1 MVNKAKALR
10 NFIYIKGENMKLK
23 NLLVVV
29 FLLAFG
35 VLLVACDGKEI
46 SITLD
51 ADITLTAGEK
61 AALKPE
67 VVGLEE
73 YKLVYNS
80 EDATVAEVDAAGL
93 VTALKAGSSKVTIGV
108 EGQPEVTSEINVT
121 VIAKVTLDT
130 FAPTAIT
137 VAGDAEI
144 KLNTSAKLTATIN
157 PITANPGLVWSSSDP
172 EVAYVL
178 SDGTVYAKAFGTAT
192 ITVKSAIKDT
202 ITATHEVKVI
212 AVEATDE
219 EVANSAADLLVAQL
233 PEYVNETFTLPV
245 HPNPDITVEWKNSM
259 NQVKT
264 EYDFVATR
272 DGEDT
277 LNLSVVYGDAV
288 VNKTVKLKTVVNLE
302 DNLHEKIPYVVAS
315 INKYM
320 NSLEGNVTGNLVL
333 PTEMIGVVIKWTTDN
348 AAVIKTD
355 GTFVR
360 PHNDTPVKL
369 TANLGHTGAS
379 QMLTF
384 NVVAKGY
391 TQAEKIAYILNEGAL
406 KPFVDKVTSS
416 NLSLPLVDQK
426 FGATLTWV
434 SGSPEVADN
443 NGKYVNKDLAEDTV
457 VKYTVT
463 VAYTVGDFAFTED
476 LDVNITFKPLNDI
489 GRAIVD
495 FQATELNLPQVVFGA
510 APQFADQL
518 VLGTDLPT
526 SVEGHDG
533 VTISW
538 SGKEGEFNTEMKVL
552 VPRLTY
558 TLTEIYAT
566 FHKEGLEDAVVSVP
580 VNIGILTG
588 SADEFAFNPRTP
600 GYTVGQDQ
608 MIGMPAVEGGKPTL
622 YALGFEKFYFKS
634 TFARTVGE
642 EIITKTWYH
651 FFAPGNLKVHTAEHL
666 KDVDGKKFVDKTITD
681 AVLAPQWGSAT
692 RFFQNG
698 TTETI
703 YISKDDVVALG
714 AQAGSA
720 SYMPFVLDATGK
732 VHVVSTPAMAFSPEG
747 FTAYEIPAGGMLV
760 CPGYLE
766 AGVNPNLH
774 TFGLELGRQIEV
786 LPLSADWAT
795 YTVPPKAN

>member
-1 MVNKAKALR
+1 
-10 NFIYIKGENMKLK
+10 MKLK

-35 VLLVACDGKEI
+35 VLLVACNGKEI
-46 SITLD
+46 TITLD
-51 ADITLTAGEK
+51 ADITLTAGDSATLK
-61 AALKPE
+61 AE

-73 YKLVYNS
+73 YKLVFDS
-80 EDATVAEVDAAGL
+80 EDATIASVDDTGL
-93 VTALKAGSSKVTIGV
+93 VNALKAGSTKIIIGV
-108 EGQPEVTSEINVT
+108 EGQPEVTSEINVI
-121 VIAKVTLDT
+121 VKEKITLDT

-144 KLNTSAKLTATIN
+144 KLNTSAKLTATLT
-157 PITANPGLVWSSSDP
+157 PTSANAGLVWSSSDP
-172 EVAYVL
+172 EIAYVL
-178 SDGTVYAKAFGTAT
+178 SDGTVYAKNYGTVT

-202 ITATHEVKVI
+202 VTATYEVEVI
-212 AVEATDE
+212 AAEATAD
-219 EVANSAADLLVAQL
+219 EVANSAVELLMAQL
-233 PEYVNETFTLPV
+233 PEYVHETFTLPV
-245 HPNPDITVEWKNSM
+245 HPNTAITVEWKNST

-277 LNLSVVYGDAV
+277 LNLKVVYGDAV
-288 VNKTVKLKTVVNLE
+288 VTKTVKLKTVVDLE
-302 DNLHEKIPYVVAS
+302 NNLHAKLPVAVKA
-315 INKYM
+315 IEAYM
-320 NSLEGNVTGNLVL
+320 DAIGTDITDDILLYTDVD
-333 PTEMIGVVIKWTTDN
+333 GVVVKWSSNVATVIN
-348 AAVIKTD
+348 AD
-355 GTFVR
+355 GKFVR

-379 QMLTF
+379 QMVSF

-391 TQAEKIAYILNEGAL
+391 SQAEKVSYIVNEGAL

-416 NLSLPLVDQK
+416 NLSLPLVDEK

-443 NGKYVNKDLAEDTV
+443 NGKYVNRDLTEDTV

-463 VAYTVGDFAFTED
+463 VAYTVEGFAFTED
-476 LDVNITFKPLNDI
+476 VDVNITFKPLNAI
-489 GRAIVD
+489 GKAILD
-495 FQATELNLPQVVFGA
+495 FQALELDLPQVVFGA

-526 SVEGHDG
+526 SIVGHDG
-533 VTISW
+533 VSISW

-566 FHKEGLEDAVVSVP
+566 FHKEGLDDAVVTVP

-588 SADEFAFNPRTP
+588 SEDEFAFNSRTP

-642 EIITKTWYH
+642 ETITKTWYH
-651 FFAPGNLKVHTAEHL
+651 FFAPGNLKVHTAAHL
-666 KDVDGKKFVDKTITD
+666 KDVDGKKFVDTTITD
-681 AVLAPQWGSAT
+681 AVLAPLWGSAT

-698 TTETI
+698 TEGTI
-703 YISKDDVVALG
+703 YISKDDVVTLG